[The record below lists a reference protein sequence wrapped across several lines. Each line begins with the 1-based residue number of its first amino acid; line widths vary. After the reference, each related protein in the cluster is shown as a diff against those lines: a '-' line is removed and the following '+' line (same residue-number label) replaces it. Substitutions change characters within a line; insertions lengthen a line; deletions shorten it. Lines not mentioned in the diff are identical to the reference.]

1 MDKRRFG
8 TFINLLRKEKGLTQ
22 KEMAEML
29 HVTDKAVSRWET
41 GKSYPDIEVMQ
52 QLAEYYDVTVNE
64 LLQGERIAEEK
75 IKTVSD
81 RNIISVYKRL
91 KQDKQKHMAVVAIL
105 SALIVVLGCVLVNP
119 VGDFIQG
126 VKTTKLEI
134 PSKDTEAILAC
145 VDGYITAETG
155 GPAGLYE
162 VDIMMYGDKSIE
174 NMHID
179 GASINGTTF
188 FCSVS
193 QDLETFPY
201 VYIHEDRNEVPGET
215 HINTENIKGFI
226 NAADL
231 SEFDDRFSVNA
242 RYDITLVEM
251 SDEDYAISTQN
262 GNKKYMYDP
271 GKEKFRELDKGDFV
285 KGPYA
290 LISVFKYDENGAG
303 ESLADIYWPVEL
315 QSDYYIVN
323 DGKGNYTDS
332 YGNSANNIEGL
343 IRNYPAVSRLVM
355 AIEDEMLEPD
365 SYTEIKPL
373 KEKPKKI
380 IYPELT
386 VENNS
391 VCILTKDDGS
401 GWTLKKGD
409 SLVYEFEKEESIIVD
424 NQTLLVGIIQDGV
437 MKEGVVFRENDG
449 VLSVTAEEDGEYFV
463 YLLSASSEYQTIRE
477 GTMKVD

>member
-1 MDKRRFG
+1 MDKCRFG

-22 KEMAEML
+22 KELAELL

-52 QLAEYYDVTVNE
+52 ELAEYFDVTVNE

-75 IKTVSD
+75 IKTISD
-81 RNIISVYKRL
+81 RNIISVFKRL
-91 KQDKQKHMAVVAIL
+91 KHDKQKHMAVVAIL
-105 SALIVVLGCVLVNP
+105 SALIVVMGCVLVNP

-201 VYIHEDRNEVPGET
+201 IYIHEDRDEVPGET

-226 NAADL
+226 NAADF
-231 SEFDDRFSVNA
+231 SEFDERFSVNA

-251 SDEDYAISTQN
+251 SDEDYTISTQN

-271 GKEKFRELDKGDFV
+271 GKEEFRELDKSDFV

-315 QSDYYIVN
+315 QSD
-323 DGKGNYTDS
+323 
-332 YGNSANNIEGL
+332 
-343 IRNYPAVSRLVM
+343 
-355 AIEDEMLEPD
+355 
-365 SYTEIKPL
+365 
-373 KEKPKKI
+373 
-380 IYPELT
+380 
-386 VENNS
+386 
-391 VCILTKDDGS
+391 LTKDDGS

-409 SLVYEFEKEESIIVD
+409 SL
-424 NQTLLVGIIQDGV
+424 
-437 MKEGVVFRENDG
+437 
-449 VLSVTAEEDGEYFV
+449 
-463 YLLSASSEYQTIRE
+463 IR
-477 GTMKVD
+477 V